1 MFKRI
6 VFFIFIGIFVSSCK
20 YLSLKDEENREF
32 VAKVHNKLLYKDQLV
47 EDLPANLSKE
57 DSIIFVNSYINEW
70 AKKQLLLRKA
80 ETNLEEETSKYNRLV
95 QEYREDLFINSYK
108 KAVVEQELDTIVTE
122 AQIDSY
128 YQENNKNFKLN
139 EALVKL
145 KFLSFGNNVIN
156 KDELMTLFKSE
167 KKSDLDSLVT
177 KKLEFNNF
185 YLNDSAWVKMS
196 DVYKKI
202 PFLKEMNV
210 KEDLIKKEK
219 LIQKEDSLVTNLVY
233 IKDVLE
239 RNNTAPISYIKP
251 TVRQIIL
258 QKRKLELL
266 KEIEETLFDDARKNK
281 QFEIYT
287 QKNE

>member
-20 YLSLKDEENREF
+20 YLSLKEEDKREF
-32 VAKVHNKLLYKDQLV
+32 VAKVHDKLLYKDQLV

-57 DSIIFVNSYINEW
+57 DSILFVNSYINEW
-70 AKKQLLLRKA
+70 AKKQLLLKKA
-80 ETNLEEETSKYNRLV
+80 ETNLEEESEKYDRLV
-95 QEYREDLFINSYK
+95 REYREDLFINSYK
-108 KAVVEQELDTIVTE
+108 EAVIAQELDTIVTNE
-122 AQIDSY
+122 QINSY
-128 YQENNKNFKLN
+128 FEENNRNFKLN

-145 KFLSFGNNVIN
+145 KYISFGNDVIN
-156 KDELMTLFKSE
+156 KDEFVTLFKSS
-167 KKSDLDSLVT
+167 KKQDLDSLLT
-177 KKLEFNNF
+177 KKLEFNYYF
-185 YLNDSAWVKMS
+185 LNDSAWIKLS

-202 PFLKEMNV
+202 PFLRKKNKEG
-210 KEDLIKKEK
+210 KIIKKESF
-219 LIQKEDSLVTNLVY
+219 IEQKDSLTTNLIY

-239 RNNTAPISYIKP
+239 RNNLAPISYIKP
-251 TVRQIIL
+251 TVKQIIL

-281 QFEIYT
+281 QFEIYK